1 MIDTDT
7 LIQAFKRG
15 VEDGLIEQGMVHA
28 DEYLQ
33 IAIIADELGDGSEY
47 LWKNYQDGYEF
58 GAYLHHVMSV
68 ADVEV
73 MRE

>member
-33 IAIIADELGDGSEY
+33 IAIIADELSEY

>member
-15 VEDGLIEQGMVHA
+15 VEDGLIEEGMIHA
-28 DEYLQ
+28 EQYAQ
-33 IAIIADELGDGSEY
+33 VGKIADELGDGSEY

-58 GAYLHHVMSV
+58 GEYLLHVMSV
-68 ADVEV
+68 SDVEV